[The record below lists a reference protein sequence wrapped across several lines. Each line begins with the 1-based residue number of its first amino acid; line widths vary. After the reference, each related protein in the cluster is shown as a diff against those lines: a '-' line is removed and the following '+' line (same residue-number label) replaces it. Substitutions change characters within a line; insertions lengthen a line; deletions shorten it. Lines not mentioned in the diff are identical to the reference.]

1 MHLDARFILNV
12 HSCQRRESSTRSP
25 HPHLQIPHRRSHVA
39 LGPLRD
45 LPGDGDGSTPP
56 PGEELRENLVCG
68 WLEADRLKPGLEAL
82 GQVTDVE
89 VRGAEECVA
98 CGQAVEV
105 GEQQVL
111 RVA

>member
-1 MHLDARFILNV
+1 MVYIPVKSFDH
-12 HSCQRRESSTRSP
+12 SP
-25 HPHLQIPHRRSHVA
+25 HPHLQIPHRRPDVPFS
-39 LGPLRD
+39 PFRD
-45 LPGDGDGSTPP
+45 LAGDGDGSTPP

-68 WLEADRLKPGLEAL
+68 WLEADGLKPGLEAL
-82 GQVTDVE
+82 GEVADVE
-89 VRGAEECVA
+89 IRGAEECVA